1 MAHYGSACPVSVR
14 FERCDEYGRS
24 TPGRPL
30 AVISGPAIFRGMT
43 IEHDSRARDRR
54 RITMRASMILTISTG
69 ACMSWRAE
77 TRPLP
82 APLDGRTLPQIRVF
96 TKTRETLTVYEAR
109 LVGDSIVGLS
119 HPRNDESASHVAI
132 ATSNV
137 VEVSYLATD
146 GWKTLYSTVG
156 VFAIVL
162 ATLTLA
168 AVIACSSFAY

>member
-1 MAHYGSACPVSVR
+1 
-14 FERCDEYGRS
+14 
-24 TPGRPL
+24 
-30 AVISGPAIFRGMT
+30 
-43 IEHDSRARDRR
+43 
-54 RITMRASMILTISTG
+54 
-69 ACMSWRAE
+69 MSWRAE

-82 APLDGRTLPQIRVF
+82 APLDGRTLQQIRVF
-96 TKTRETLTVYEAR
+96 TRTRETVTIYDAR

-137 VEVSYLATD
+137 VEVAYLATD

-156 VFAIVL
+156 VFAIVV

-168 AVIACSSFAY
+168 FVIACASSY

>member
-1 MAHYGSACPVSVR
+1 MAI
-14 FERCDEYGRS
+14 ER
-24 TPGRPL
+24 
-30 AVISGPAIFRGMT
+30 
-43 IEHDSRARDRR
+43 DSRARDRR
-54 RITMRASMILTISTG
+54 RITARASMILTLSTG

-82 APLDGRTLPQIRVF
+82 APLDGRTLQQIRVF
-96 TKTRETLTVYEAR
+96 TKTRETVTVYEAR

-137 VEVSYLATD
+137 AEVSYLASD
-146 GWKTLYSTVG
+146 GWKTLYTTVG
-156 VFAIVL
+156 VFAIVV

-168 AVIACSSFAY
+168 AVIACASAY

>member
-1 MAHYGSACPVSVR
+1 
-14 FERCDEYGRS
+14 
-24 TPGRPL
+24 
-30 AVISGPAIFRGMT
+30 MT
-43 IEHDSRARDRR
+43 IERDSRARDRR
-54 RITMRASMILTISTG
+54 RITARASMILTLSTG

-82 APLDGRTLPQIRVF
+82 APLDGRTLQQIRVF
-96 TKTRETLTVYEAR
+96 TRTRETLTIYDAR

-146 GWKTLYSTVG
+146 GWKTLYTTVG
-156 VFAIVL
+156 VFAIVV

-168 AVIACSSFAY
+168 ALIACASAY

>member
-1 MAHYGSACPVSVR
+1 V
-14 FERCDEYGRS
+14 
-24 TPGRPL
+24 
-30 AVISGPAIFRGMT
+30 
-43 IEHDSRARDRR
+43 
-54 RITMRASMILTISTG
+54 ILTLSTG